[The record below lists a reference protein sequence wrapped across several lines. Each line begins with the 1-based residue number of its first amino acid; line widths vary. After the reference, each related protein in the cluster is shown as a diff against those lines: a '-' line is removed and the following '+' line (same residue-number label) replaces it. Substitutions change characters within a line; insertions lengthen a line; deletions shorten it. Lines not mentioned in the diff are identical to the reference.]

1 MNGGKESVVNN
12 SMREYAKTQYKGL
25 IYEPILEA
33 SGEAATV
40 GVAESD
46 RR

>member
-12 SMREYAKTQYKGL
+12 SMREYAKTQYTGL